1 MSKEKLTEID
11 EAIADAIA
19 EEEVTKEQIKAEAE
33 KKAAASATDFREELK
48 RLLKQNF
55 SDRNKENKVTLDL
68 DEYIILKFK
77 ERDLEKIV
85 NTIVAELKLGYD
97 KEYLRIKDS
106 DEIVNAFKVIYPE
119 AYETILEDLIE
130 EDQSKEG

>member
-19 EEEVTKEQIKAEAE
+19 EEEVKKEQIKAEAE
-33 KKAAASATDFREELK
+33 KKAAANTTDFREELK

-55 SDRNKENKVTLDL
+55 SDKNKENKVTLDL

-85 NTIVAELKLGYD
+85 NAIVAELKLGYD
-97 KEYLRIKDS
+97 KEYLRKDS

-119 AYETILEDLIE
+119 AYEAILEDLIE